1 MIFNFLFLTRLHQFE
16 IKKKAIII
24 SSDGYFLL
32 LLLLK
37 EVNLFLNISR
47 LKFIIT
53 FYNNKVLIIK
63 YFGKLVFLKN

>member
-16 IKKKAIII
+16 IKKKAIMI
-24 SSDGYFLL
+24 SSDGYF

-53 FYNNKVLIIK
+53 FYNNEVLIIK
-63 YFGKLVFLKN
+63 YFGKLVFF